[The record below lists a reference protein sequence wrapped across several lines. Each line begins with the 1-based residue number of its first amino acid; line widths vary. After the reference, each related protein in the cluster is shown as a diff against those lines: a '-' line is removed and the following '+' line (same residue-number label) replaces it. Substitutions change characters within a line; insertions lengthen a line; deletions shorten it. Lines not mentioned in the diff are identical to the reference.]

1 MDEIMKSQ
9 AISRRKAFS
18 MFAIAT
24 MIGFGLAATGSD
36 ADAKTVGRERR
47 EERRTGRGTRRTE
60 RRTGREQ
67 RRTQRRQ

>member
-1 MDEIMKSQ
+1 MDESVKSQ

-18 MFAIAT
+18 LFAIAT
-24 MIGFGLAATGSD
+24 VIGLGVAATGSD

-47 EERRTGRGTRRTE
+47 EERRTGRGERRTE

-67 RRTQRRQ
+67 RRTERRK